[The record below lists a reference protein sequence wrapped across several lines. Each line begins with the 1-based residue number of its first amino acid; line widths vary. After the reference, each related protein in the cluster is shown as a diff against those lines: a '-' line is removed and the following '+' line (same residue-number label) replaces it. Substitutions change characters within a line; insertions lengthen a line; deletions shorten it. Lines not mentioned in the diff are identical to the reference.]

1 MRKIIDSI
9 IKSLGDFFKNLSRR
23 DRVRLVVLAIVI
35 IVLSIVVTSVLG
47 RTTYA
52 TLYTGLDAAKSGEII
67 AELDGLGVPYK
78 IEGTSTILVDEKQV
92 AQVRMQLATMGY
104 GVSNGFTYD
113 TYSSVADGFGKTDL
127 EKQAGLVWQTQDDV
141 RRQLLTMDKVRD
153 CLVKIYI
160 PDKSAFVLTKN
171 DEVASASVTLDLKP
185 GTTLSDSEVMAIA
198 STVSAGT
205 SVPIESI
212 SIVDTTMKPYTIGMS
227 NESNSATDLSNQLD
241 LEARVRSDLE
251 TQVIA
256 LLSPVFGADKV
267 RVSVGVRLNFDDE
280 SVHSVEFAPPVEDQL
295 EGLVISMSE
304 LYEYST
310 DSTTGGVVGTDEN
323 GLGVPE
329 YPYGT
334 DDGYDYRHIA
344 RDINYEINETITE
357 ITKAKATIDD
367 LSIAVLLD
375 STAIDADYT
384 ENVHNLVVNAIG
396 VGSNYIS
403 VERLPFQTSGNFD
416 AEIELQEAALKRM
429 QLMEIVK
436 LALKA
441 LVILIIV
448 IAAIS
453 FLRTLLRGIL
463 KRDEPA
469 LIAAGVPVGSIGE
482 GGYDYM
488 ADDDLSP
495 DMFDEFDVDDEGRP
509 IRSKRVI
516 PEIDIDLSGK
526 SDAILQLEKFIDK
539 DSKAIAQLLRNWLIE
554 DE

>member
-1 MRKIIDSI
+1 M
-9 IKSLGDFFKNLSRR
+9 KSLGDFFKNLSKR
-23 DRVRLVVLAIVI
+23 DRIRLVVLAAVI

-67 AELDGLGVPYK
+67 AELDGLGIPYR
-78 IEGTSTILVDEKQV
+78 IEGANTILIDENQV

-104 GVSNGFTYD
+104 GVSDGFTYD
-113 TYSSVADGFGKTDL
+113 IYSTYADGFGKTDL
-127 EKQAGLVWQTQDDV
+127 EKQSALAWQNGQHI
-141 RRQLLTMDKVRD
+141 RQQLNTMDEIND
-153 CLVKIYI
+153 SLVIINI
-160 PDKSAFVLTKN
+160 PDKSAFVLNNNT
-171 DEVASASVTLDLKP
+171 EVASASVTLDLKS
-185 GTTLSDSEVMAIA
+185 GVTLTNDKVMAIA
-198 STVSAGT
+198 SVVSAGAA
-205 SVPIESI
+205 VPIENI
-212 SIVDTTMKPYTIGMS
+212 SIVDKSMKLYTIGGGDS
-227 NESNSATDLSNQLD
+227 SSSTNDLSYQLD

-256 LLSPVFGADKV
+256 LLSPVFGADRV
-267 RVSVGVRLNFDDE
+267 RASVGVTLNFDDE

-295 EGLVISMSE
+295 EGLAISMSE

-334 DDGYDYRHIA
+334 DEGYDYRHIA
-344 RDINYEINETITE
+344 RDINYEINETVTE

-384 ENVHNLVVNAIG
+384 ENVRNLVVNAIG

-403 VERLPFQTSGNFD
+403 VERLPFQTNSSFD
-416 AEIELQEAALKRM
+416 AEIEQQEAALKRV
-429 QLMEIVK
+429 QLMEIVE
-436 LALKA
+436 LVLKA

-453 FLRTLLRGIL
+453 FLRTLLRGIF
-463 KRDEPA
+463 KRDEPVLA
-469 LIAAGVPVGSIGE
+469 VAGVPVGTIGE
-482 GGYDYM
+482 GGGYEYM
-488 ADDDLSP
+488 ADDDLSSE
-495 DMFDEFDVDDEGRP
+495 MFNEIIEDDDGQPVIVRK
-509 IRSKRVI
+509 KRVV

-526 SDAILQLEKFIDK
+526 TDTMIQLEKFIDK
-539 DSKAIAQLLRNWLIE
+539 DSKAIAQLLRNWLVD